1 VGLVSE
7 VAIIRGAAFDAVNV
21 SPVPEP
27 APAALLLAGLGVL
40 AWRRRQAACRGL
52 PAPD

>member
-1 VGLVSE
+1 
-7 VAIIRGAAFDAVNV
+7 VNV